1 MWIYLGEQAR
11 RRRRED
17 YTQEGLSLGGLIH
30 RKIQYLKILILTITG
45 VVMRYN
51 DLFQFSQANC
61 IHIKIVSLNK
71 SDLYHASI

>member
-1 MWIYLGEQAR
+1 MEEKGGLHKGRVISGGT
-11 RRRRED
+11 
-17 YTQEGLSLGGLIH
+17 YTQ
-30 RKIQYLKILILTITG
+30 KNTNLKILILTITG

-71 SDLYHASI
+71 SDLYNTSI